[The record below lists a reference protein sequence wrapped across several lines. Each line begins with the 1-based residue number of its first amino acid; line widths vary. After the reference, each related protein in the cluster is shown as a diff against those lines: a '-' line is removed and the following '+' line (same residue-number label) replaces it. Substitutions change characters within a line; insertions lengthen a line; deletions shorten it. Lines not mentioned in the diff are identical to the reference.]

1 MIYRPSNHALIFNQV
16 GGYSEGNS
24 VAQSVRWLASDPNSL
39 PEWTYQLTELIM
51 KAVQDNAVKNNPD
64 KKFYCDSSRDDNLS
78 SGRTFAPN
86 YSSGS
91 YNYYKSPP
99 RSGRSSPDGSSSGY
113 SANRRPSGPCFR
125 CGQLGHFAR
134 ECSLPP
140 SPGRA
145 DQDCD
150 WCSPSSS
157 PKTVR
162 FADGN
167 RNQPK
172 L

>member
-1 MIYRPSNHALIFNQV
+1 MV
-16 GGYSEGNS
+16 
-24 VAQSVRWLASDPNSL
+24 VRG
-39 PEWTYQLTELIM
+39 
-51 KAVQDNAVKNNPD
+51 
-64 KKFYCDSSRDDNLS
+64 SSA

-99 RSGRSSPDGSSSGY
+99 RSGRSSPGGSSSGY
-113 SANRRPSGPCFR
+113 SAYRRLSGPCFR

-145 DQDCD
+145 DQDGD
-150 WCSPSSS
+150 WRSPSSS

-167 RNQPK
+167 RDQPK